1 QGTVEE
7 AYEIVPFHVYREWS
21 RTDYIEETFDAQFTD
36 WFVPTVNNN
45 GEGEPIWVNECGF
58 STFDRTQAAQ
68 RFRFA
73 RVVPYLFGDDLSL
86 GEIDHFD
93 AYEIKDLDPNSP
105 VIGPEDIRYLGLC
118 EFDGQTRTKKLAFDT
133 VALWVSLLDDETI
146 TTPKNDEV
154 SIEATTGR
162 LGKFYHYL
170 IYRDE
175 GGGDTSQI
183 LAMYD
188 KRNSPTVQATLTIA
202 ASTVT
207 LWNQDGTS
215 QDWTSH
221 LDGTGLIISD
231 IPIVDEEVTILEI
244 MP

>member
-1 QGTVEE
+1 M
-7 AYEIVPFHVYREWS
+7 
-21 RTDYIEETFDAQFTD
+21 
-36 WFVPTVNNN
+36 
-45 GEGEPIWVNECGF
+45 
-58 STFDRTQAAQ
+58 
-68 RFRFA
+68 
-73 RVVPYLFGDDLSL
+73 
-86 GEIDHFD
+86 
-93 AYEIKDLDPNSP
+93 
-105 VIGPEDIRYLGLC
+105 
-118 EFDGQTRTKKLAFDT
+118 AFDT